1 MEVFPPPS
9 PSLSGRVKGDLFM
22 DHWTSGEARPLPLS
36 AFGERYRRYRLTLPE
51 AEAAMARSL
60 QRWGQISPVVVCLRE
75 ETFELIDGFKRL
87 AAASVSAMST
97 LAARLVDVDERQ
109 AKAAIYGLNRVG
121 HGTDELEEA
130 WIVHALVREDGLS
143 QIEAAELLGRHKSW
157 VCRRL
162 ALIEKLAEEAKE
174 DLRLGLVSP
183 TTARQLVQLPAGNQ
197 VELLA
202 TARREALTGLELRGL
217 VDLMRSA
224 PDRTREEFILTQPHE
239 ALRLAQSTALPAWDP
254 RLSALGNR
262 ASRQLGMLLEGLAR
276 MATWLRQRG
285 RADLSAS
292 EQVVLRPGFARLLDD
307 ARLVA
312 ELTEDFLRELGLP

>member
-1 MEVFPPPS
+1 
-9 PSLSGRVKGDLFM
+9 VKGDLFM
-22 DHWTSGEARPLPLS
+22 DQGTSGEARPLPLS
-36 AFGERYRRYRLTLPE
+36 ALGERYRRYRLTLPE

-60 QRWGQISPVVVCLRE
+60 RRWGQISPVVVCLRE

-87 AAASVSAMST
+87 AAAASVPAMST
-97 LAARLVDVDERQ
+97 LMARLVDVDERQ

-121 HGTDELEEA
+121 RGTDELEEA

-183 TTARQLVQLPAGNQ
+183 TTARQLVQLPAGKQ

-202 TARREALTGLELRGL
+202 TARREALTGLEVRGL
-217 VDLMRSA
+217 VDLLRSA
-224 PDRTREEFILTQPHE
+224 PDRTREEFILTQPQE

-254 RLSALGNR
+254 RLSVLGNR

-285 RADLSAS
+285 RADLSPS
-292 EQVVLRPGFARLLDD
+292 EQGVLRPGFARLLDD

-312 ELTEDFLRELGLP
+312 ELTEDFLGELGLP

>member
-1 MEVFPPPS
+1 
-9 PSLSGRVKGDLFM
+9 M
-22 DHWTSGEARPLPLS
+22 DRWTSGEARPLPLS
-36 AFGERYRRYRLTLPE
+36 ALGGRYRRYRLTMPE

-60 QRWGQISPVVVCLRE
+60 RRWGQISPVVVCLRE

-87 AAASVSAMST
+87 AAAGSVPAMNT
-97 LAARLVDVDERQ
+97 LLARVVEVDERQ

-121 HGTDELEEA
+121 RGTDELEEA

-143 QIEAAELLGRHKSW
+143 QIEVAELLGRHKSW

-202 TARREALTGLELRGL
+202 TARREALTGLEVRGL
-217 VDLMRSA
+217 VDLLRSA
-224 PDRTREEFILTQPHE
+224 PDRSREEFILTQPHE
-239 ALRLAQSTALPAWDP
+239 ALRLLQSTAVPAWDP
-254 RLSALGNR
+254 RLSVLGNR
-262 ASRQLGMLLEGLAR
+262 ASRQLGTLLDGLAR
-276 MATWLRQRG
+276 MATWLSQRG
-285 RADLSAS
+285 RADLSPS
-292 EQVVLRPGFARLLDD
+292 EQEVLRPRFARLRDD

-312 ELTEDFLRELGLP
+312 ELTDDFLGERRQS

>member
-1 MEVFPPPS
+1 MNQWTCGES
-9 PSLSGRVKGDLFM
+9 RSLS
-22 DHWTSGEARPLPLS
+22 LS
-36 AFGERYRRYRLTLPE
+36 ALGESYHRYRLAVPE
-51 AEAAMARSL
+51 AEAAMVRSL
-60 QRWGQISPVVVCLRE
+60 RRWGQISPVVVCLRE
-75 ETFELIDGFKRL
+75 ESFELIDGFKRL
-87 AAASVSAMST
+87 AAARNIPATTT
-97 LAARLVDVDERQ
+97 LLARLVDVDERQ

-121 HGTDELEEA
+121 RGTDELEEA

-202 TARREALTGLELRGL
+202 TARREALTGLEVRGL
-217 VDLMRSA
+217 VDLLRSA
-224 PDRTREEFILTQPHE
+224 PDRAREQFILTQPHE
-239 ALRLAQSTALPAWDP
+239 ALRLMQTTPLPAWDP
-254 RLSALGNR
+254 RLSTLGNR
-262 ASRQLGMLLEGLAR
+262 ASRQLGTLLEGLAR

-285 RADLSAS
+285 RADLSPT
-292 EQVVLRPGFARLLDD
+292 EQAVLRPGFLRLAED
-307 ARLVA
+307 AHLVA
-312 ELTEDFLRELGLP
+312 ELTQDFLGEGNRP